1 MGFLTNKNFI
11 IALSLFI
18 VMVVLILGLILYFNH
33 VDLNKINPAVKKV
46 LAIMPVFN
54 NRLKQAEQMDE
65 VQRQQKLIEEEK
77 NKLKAEWDNIE
88 KKNQELKVKEQEL
101 NNREQELKS
110 KESELLAFRA
120 KFETNLK
127 NIKDISQYYE
137 FMAPGNAAKIF
148 ATMDDELIIQIFQNM
163 KKESVSQIL
172 SAMDPKKA
180 ASITKKMSGI

>member
-1 MGFLTNKNFI
+1 MDFLNNKNFI
-11 IALSLFI
+11 IALSVFI
-18 VMVVLILGLILYFNH
+18 VVVIFVLGLILYFNH
-33 VDLNKINPAVKKV
+33 ADLNKTNPSVKKV
-46 LAIMPVFN
+46 LAIIPGFN
-54 NRLKQAEQMDE
+54 NRLKQAEQMNE

-110 KESELLAFRA
+110 KESELLATRA
-120 KFETNLK
+120 KLETNLK

-137 FMAPGNAAKIF
+137 LMDPGNAAKIF

-172 SAMDPKKA
+172 SALDPKKA